1 MNNHKIPSWVLRL
14 VIGIFI
20 SSILLIF
27 SIYIL
32 WKLSSIVSI
41 VIIALFLSF
50 ALEPFVNYLVN
61 KGWKRNIASLI
72 VILLFAS
79 LAVILIIGMVPLVID
94 QLGSISDRLPQ
105 WSSQINTYFNSWL
118 GLNIDIEGIYSNLN
132 QSNALSAVGLN
143 IANNVIAISKQL
155 IFAFIQLFAVIILTY
170 YFVSDAP
177 RLRRL
182 ICSFLPAK
190 QQKFLLDTW
199 ELAITKT
206 GNFMYSR
213 GLLGLVSAIFT
224 LIVLLILGI
233 PFALPLA
240 LWMGVVSQFLPV
252 IGTFIAA
259 SLPLMVAF
267 INSPRDALILLILI
281 IIYQQ
286 FENYIIGPKITSH
299 TMEMHPAVALL
310 AVLIGATVAGV
321 VGALIAL
328 PVAAILQE
336 ITKAYIKRH
345 ELIESKLLKHPLKN
359 KSKKAS

>member
-1 MNNHKIPSWVLRL
+1 MNSSKIPSWVLRL

-20 SSILLIF
+20 SAILLIF

-32 WKLSSIVSI
+32 WQLSSIVSI
-41 VIIALFLSF
+41 VIISLFISF

-61 KGWKRNIASLI
+61 KGWKRNVASLL
-72 VILLFAS
+72 VIMLFTS
-79 LAVILIIGMVPLVID
+79 LALVLVIGMIPLIID
-94 QLGSISDRLPQ
+94 QLGSVSDRLPQ
-105 WSSQINTYFNSWL
+105 WSDQINNYLSSWFSV
-118 GLNIDIEGIYSNLN
+118 NINLEGVYANLN
-132 QSNALSAVGLN
+132 ENNTLSAVGLN

-155 IFAFIQLFAVIILTY
+155 IFAFIQIFSVIILTY
-170 YFVSDAP
+170 YFVADAP

-190 QQKFLLDTW
+190 QQKFLLNTW

-213 GLLGLVSAIFT
+213 GLLGLLSALFT
-224 LIVLLILGI
+224 LIILLILGV
-233 PFALPLA
+233 PFAVPLA

-259 SLPLMVAF
+259 SLPLLVAF
-267 INSPRDALILLILI
+267 ISSPRDALILLILI

-299 TMEMHPAVALL
+299 TMELHPAVALL

-328 PVAAILQE
+328 PVAAIIQE

-345 ELIESKLLKHPLKN
+345 ELIESKLLKHPD
-359 KSKKAS
+359 KKHPKKTY

>member
-1 MNNHKIPSWVLRL
+1 MNSNKIPAWVLRL
-14 VIGIFI
+14 VIGIFL
-20 SSILLIF
+20 SSILLFF
-27 SIYIL
+27 SVYII
-32 WKLSSIVSI
+32 WKLSSVVSI

-50 ALEPFVNYLVN
+50 ALEPFVNYLVH
-61 KGWKRNIASLI
+61 KGWKRNVASML
-72 VILLFAS
+72 VILLFTS
-79 LAVILIIGMVPLVID
+79 IAVLLLIGMVPLLID
-94 QLGSISDRLPQ
+94 QLATVSDRIPQ
-105 WSSQINTYFNSWL
+105 WSSQINYYMNSWF
-118 GLNIDIEGIYSNLN
+118 GINIDTEGIYSSLN
-132 QSNALSAVGLN
+132 NSNSLSSLGLN

-155 IFAFIQLFAVIILTY
+155 IFVFIQVFAVIILTY
-170 YFVSDAP
+170 YFVADAP

-182 ICSFLPAK
+182 ICSFMPAK

-213 GLLGLVSAIFT
+213 GLLGLLSALFT
-224 LIVLLILGI
+224 LVVLLILGV

-259 SLPLMVAF
+259 SLPLLVAF

-310 AVLIGATVAGV
+310 AVLMGATVAGI

-328 PVAAILQE
+328 PVAAIIQE
-336 ITKAYIKRH
+336 ITKAYLKRH
-345 ELIESKLLKHPLKN
+345 ELIESKLLKHPTKTKSN
-359 KSKKAS
+359 KTP

>member
-1 MNNHKIPSWVLRL
+1 MNNNKIPAWVLRL
-14 VIGIFI
+14 VIGIFL
-20 SSILLIF
+20 SSILLFF
-27 SIYIL
+27 SIYVI

-41 VIIALFLSF
+41 VVISLFLSF

-61 KGWKRNIASLI
+61 KGWRRTVASMT

-79 LAVILIIGMVPLVID
+79 LAIILLIGMVPLVID
-94 QLGSISDRLPQ
+94 QLGNVSDRIPE
-105 WSSQINTYFNSWL
+105 WGDQINNYLSSWF
-118 GLNIDIEGIYSNLN
+118 GINIDIQGIYNSL
-132 QSNALSAVGLN
+132 SSGNALSALGLN

-155 IFAFIQLFAVIILTY
+155 ILAFIQIFSVFILTY
-170 YFVSDAP
+170 YFVADAP

-190 QQKFLLDTW
+190 QQKFLLNTW

-213 GLLGLVSAIFT
+213 GLLGLLSALFT
-224 LIVLLILGI
+224 LIVLLILGV

-259 SLPLMVAF
+259 SLPLLVAF
-267 INSPRDALILLILI
+267 INSPRDALILLVLI

-310 AVLIGATVAGV
+310 AVLVGATIAGV

-328 PVAAILQE
+328 PVAAIAQE

-345 ELIESKLLKHPLKN
+345 ELIESKLLKHPI
-359 KSKKAS
+359 KKTKPKTP

>member
-20 SSILLIF
+20 SSILLVF

-72 VILLFAS
+72 VIMLFAS
-79 LAVILIIGMVPLVID
+79 LAIILILGMVPLVID

-105 WSSQINTYFNSWL
+105 WSSQINTYFNSWF

-155 IFAFIQLFAVIILTY
+155 IFAFIQIFAVIILTY

-190 QQKFLLDTW
+190 QQKFLLNTW

-213 GLLGLVSAIFT
+213 GLLGLVSAVFT
-224 LIVLLILGI
+224 LIVLLILGV

-359 KSKKAS
+359 KSKKTS

>member
-1 MNNHKIPSWVLRL
+1 MNSSKIPTWVLRL
-14 VIGIFI
+14 VIGIFL
-20 SSILLIF
+20 SLLLLVF
-27 SIYIL
+27 SVYIL
-32 WKLSSIVSI
+32 WKLSTIVSI
-41 VIIALFLSF
+41 IVIALFLSF
-50 ALEPFVNYLVN
+50 AIEPFVNYLVE
-61 KGWKRNIASLI
+61 KGWKRNVASLT
-72 VILLFAS
+72 VILLFVSVA
-79 LAVILIIGMVPLVID
+79 ILLLIGMVPLVID
-94 QLGSISDRLPQ
+94 QFGNISDRIPQ
-105 WSSQINTYFNSWL
+105 WSTQINSYLNGWF
-118 GLNIDIEGIYSNLN
+118 GLNIDIEGIYASLSQNN
-132 QSNALSAVGLN
+132 TLSAVGLN

-155 IFAFIQLFAVIILTY
+155 IFAFIQIFSVIILTY
-170 YFVSDAP
+170 YFVADAP

-199 ELAITKT
+199 ELAISKT

-213 GLLGLVSAIFT
+213 GLLGLLSALFT
-224 LIVLLILGI
+224 LIVLLILGV

-259 SLPLMVAF
+259 SLPLLVAF

-321 VGALIAL
+321 VGALVAL

-336 ITKAYIKRH
+336 IFKAYIKRH
-345 ELIESKLLKHPLKN
+345 ELIESKLLKHPI
-359 KSKKAS
+359 KKQPKKTP